1 MNTHSNDVEST
12 CGNYCLLAYW
22 SVVLVRDLSLS
33 LSLSNAQI
41 LRLEI
46 GPQINLESKI
56 MTRYDSFTSFLQN
69 HKLNIIKVRCLREVK
84 SNYDLLKH
92 FYRDMVHF
100 KIIVIKQIATS
111 VIKVRKNFS
120 KHLYFVTRKEQQIYL
135 ENTICNSSAVTR
147 SKFLG
152 GDKASCFIRI
162 RFGIF
167 QNPFVLTT

>member
-56 MTRYDSFTSFLQN
+56 MTRYDSFTSFL
-69 HKLNIIKVRCLREVK
+69 
-84 SNYDLLKH
+84 
-92 FYRDMVHF
+92 
-100 KIIVIKQIATS
+100 
-111 VIKVRKNFS
+111 
-120 KHLYFVTRKEQQIYL
+120 
-135 ENTICNSSAVTR
+135 
-147 SKFLG
+147 
-152 GDKASCFIRI
+152 
-162 RFGIF
+162 
-167 QNPFVLTT
+167 